1 MDIDGRIK
9 TLRRKTAESVLAT
22 VPDTTLGALF
32 RRAYEKYGSK
42 CLWNCKPSFSEEGLD
57 VLVERLQKY
66 GDLRAWHLAA
76 DINEVQRDAAPLM
89 ASGYQVDVTERMDR
103 LIEAVVSAPGN
114 TPTLLQCVQSG
125 LLNYFAPVAD
135 PEFGFRLHYADLAVN
150 KVDAAASRKEVRDF
164 VDLFLINEHIMP
176 LWHAIWAA
184 PGKNEQ
190 FSPSRIIEEL
200 RRKNSFTQAR
210 VDEEIETMVD
220 IDAADVGSALTAAF
234 AQAELMFRSL
244 PPKLTGNLFLDRNDQ
259 LVNDIDAVMRGL
271 DTGEVRAIGPIPNG
285 AVPTNPGIDHALIEK
300 LIEEFGYRGS
310 KLYDI

>member
-1 MDIDGRIK
+1 MLDNFQSEILKVLARNRSARSVMAGG
-9 TLRRKTAESVLAT
+9 SVLNYHAFRLSDDQDLFH
-22 VPDTTLGALF
+22 PDGHMLADEVK
-32 RRAYEKYGSK
+32 R
-42 CLWNCKPSFSEEGLD
+42 D
-57 VLVERLQKY
+57 VDSL
-66 GDLRAWHLAA
+66 LA
-76 DINEVQRDAAPLM
+76 N
-89 ASGYQVDVTERMDR
+89 GYQVDVTEKMEG
-103 LIEAVVSAPGN
+103 LIEAVVSAPDN
-114 TPTLLQCVQSG
+114 APTLLQWVQSG

-164 VDLFLINEHIMP
+164 VDLFLINDHIMP
-176 LWHAIWAA
+176 IWHAIWAA

-210 VDEEIETMVD
+210 VDEEIETMLD
-220 IDAADVGSALTAAF
+220 IDAAEMGRALTDAF
-234 AQAELMFRSL
+234 THAEEVFCVL
-244 PPKLTGNLFLDRNDQ
+244 PPKLAGNLFLDQNDQ
-259 LVNDIDAVMRGL
+259 LVNDLDAVMNGL
-271 DTGEVRAIGPIPNG
+271 ETGSVRAVGPIPNG